1 MTDILTRP
9 GTADPPTPAVTDQPT
24 PPPHQDG
31 PPVPQDALLR
41 HSIGPFRF
49 ESGGELPDV
58 EIAYETWGTL
68 NADRSNAVL
77 VLHALT
83 GSTHVAA
90 TAADPEPGWWEGL
103 VGPGRPVDTEKWF
116 VLAPNMLGGCYGTT
130 GPSSSDPEGTP
141 WGSRFP
147 FTTIRDSVRS
157 EALLAD
163 ALGIERF
170 HAVVGGS
177 MGGARALEWAATYPH
192 RVAGVGVIA
201 CGAHSTAEQIAFAQS
216 QTAAVRLDP
225 HYHGGDYYGGPLPEG
240 GLGIA
245 RRIAHITYRSEAE
258 LQGRFGRE
266 YQHGEDP
273 FADAVRR
280 GGRYQVE
287 SYLDHQAGKLAR
299 RFDANSYVVLT
310 EALMSHDVGRGR
322 GGEASALAGVTARAF
337 VAAVDSDRLY
347 WPGQS
352 QELARQLVAAE
363 GAGAAGHPGV
373 PVHRIDSPIGH
384 DGFLT
389 DLEQVY
395 PELVD
400 TLRL

>member
-1 MTDILTRP
+1 MTDTLTHS
-9 GTADPPTPAVTDQPT
+9 TSLK
-24 PPPHQDG
+24 DG
-31 PPVPQDALLR
+31 PPVPESALR
-41 HSIGPFRF
+41 THSIGAF
-49 ESGGELPDV
+49 EFETGGRLPNV
-58 EIAYETWGTL
+58 QIAYETWGAL
-68 NADRSNAVL
+68 NEDRSNAVL
-77 VLHALT
+77 ILHALT

-103 VGPGRPVDTEKWF
+103 VGPGRPLDTDKWF

-130 GPSSSDPEGTP
+130 GPSSVDPEGTP

-147 FTTIRDSVRS
+147 FTTIRDSVRA

-163 ALGIERF
+163 ALGIQRF

-177 MGGARALEWAATYPH
+177 MGGARALEWAATFPD
-192 RVAGVGVIA
+192 RVAGVAVIA

-216 QTAAVRLDP
+216 QTAAIRLDP
-225 HYHGGDYYGGPLPEG
+225 HFAGGDYYGGPAPEG

-258 LQGRFGRE
+258 LQGRFGRSP
-266 YQHGEDP
+266 QPGEDP
-273 FADAVRR
+273 FGAPVAR

-299 RFDANSYVVLT
+299 RFDANSYLVLT

-322 GGEASALAGVTARAF
+322 GGESAALAAVTARSF
-337 VAAVDSDRLY
+337 VAAVSSDRLY

-352 QELARQLVAAE
+352 QELARLL
-363 GAGAAGHPGV
+363 GGPSGDSGGAAV
-373 PVHRIDSPIGH
+373 PLHLIDSAIGH

-395 PELVD
+395 PELVQ
-400 TLRL
+400 TLQL